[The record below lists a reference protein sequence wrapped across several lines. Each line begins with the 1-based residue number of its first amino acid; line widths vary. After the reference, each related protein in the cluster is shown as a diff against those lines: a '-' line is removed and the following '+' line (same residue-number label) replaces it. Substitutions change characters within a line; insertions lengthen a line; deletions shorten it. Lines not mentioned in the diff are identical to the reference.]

1 MQTQKQLSGAKQ
13 QLHLL
18 KDRVLYQAWAQSA
31 NSMTCWGCCPRA
43 LEYYSLHEFTSLFIP
58 SFILRHNGGPTDPC
72 ILSRERRME
81 HSTNPCTDTV
91 KKKTVDLHNMRKA
104 EAESITS
111 HLKSTC
117 PTLGCQFRQPST
129 VVTRQKDGAHLR
141 LPQGLRQSISVPVE
155 KSAAANLWAIFRS
168 HMRCQN
174 SFAASC
180 GLALLDESRSYAC
193 SRSHNMQKICR
204 KLDRYNN
211 NSIIN

>member
-1 MQTQKQLSGAKQ
+1 
-13 QLHLL
+13 
-18 KDRVLYQAWAQSA
+18 
-31 NSMTCWGCCPRA
+31 
-43 LEYYSLHEFTSLFIP
+43 
-58 SFILRHNGGPTDPC
+58 
-72 ILSRERRME
+72 
-81 HSTNPCTDTV
+81 
-91 KKKTVDLHNMRKA
+91 MRKA

-117 PTLGCQFRQPST
+117 PTLGCQLRQPST

-180 GLALLDESRSYAC
+180 GSALTSHGLVRAQEVTTCTRLSKWKISDEF
-193 SRSHNMQKICR
+193 R
-204 KLDRYNN
+204 KQHMIKTALRTLLRLLRCPGRDGPQDFQLPFPCWSNFA
-211 NSIIN
+211 STSQP